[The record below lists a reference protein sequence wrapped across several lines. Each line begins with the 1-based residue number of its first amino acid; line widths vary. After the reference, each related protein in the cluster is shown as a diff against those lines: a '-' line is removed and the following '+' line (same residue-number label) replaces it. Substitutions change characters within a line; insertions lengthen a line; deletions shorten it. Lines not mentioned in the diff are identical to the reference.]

1 MTATLNPRALKF
13 EKDLKV
19 IMLAFAR
26 EFPFWGVISER
37 CRFSVTENDKLVDTA
52 GITPDGHIIFNLSF
66 YEKLTQRQF
75 LFLVAHEI
83 CHFIFEHAGRRGG
96 RDHRLWNMATD
107 FAINL
112 MLKFQFERPEFL
124 IGGFKHNGQEMKI
137 CLDEKYEDWNAERIY
152 DDLLK
157 NPPPGKTV
165 YIVDLM
171 DGEGEG
177 EGEGEGMEGEGPGEG
192 DIVVI
197 RDRRV
202 PLPKK
207 SPGQTKEQHQQEVK
221 DWIRNAVCEAYATA
235 KSQGSMPAG
244 MERIIVGHLKPKV
257 NWLQA
262 LRQRLRFGAS
272 RKASRDITWTVPN
285 RRFLG
290 ASYIFPSNIGP
301 DQPKIAFA
309 IDTSGSM
316 SEDDLKQA
324 IAELEDIRKQFNAQV
339 YFLDCDAGVYESRW
353 ISPYEPLPALQ
364 GGGGTDFAP
373 VFSHLIEK
381 RIQPDYCVM
390 FTDGYGNF
398 GDDPTQKFDVLW
410 VITNQDVVPP
420 FGDVIR
426 VNVQNDSN

>member
-1 MTATLNPRALKF
+1 MAVIADPRFAKF
-13 EKDLKV
+13 DKDLKIV
-19 IMLAFAR
+19 MLAFAR
-26 EFPFWGVISER
+26 EFPFWGVLSER
-37 CRFSVTENDKLVDTA
+37 CRFSVTENSSLCDTA
-52 GITPDGHIIFNLSF
+52 CITNGHIIFNLSF

-75 LFLVAHEI
+75 LFLVAHEL
-83 CHFIFEHAGRRGG
+83 CHFIFEHAGRKGS

-112 MLKFQFERPEFL
+112 MLKYQFDRPEFL
-124 IGGFKHNGQEMKI
+124 IQGIKHNDHDIKM
-137 CLDEKYEDWNAERIY
+137 CLDEKYEGWTAEKIY
-152 DDLLK
+152 EELAQ
-157 NPPPGKTV
+157 NPPPSGGNKV

-171 DGEGEG
+171 DGDGEG
-177 EGEGEGMEGEGPGEG
+177 EGEGPDEG
-192 DIVVI
+192 DIVLV

-207 SPGQTKEQHQQEVK
+207 GPGQSDEQYQQEVK
-221 DWIRNAVCEAYATA
+221 DWIRNAVCEGYACA

-244 MERIIVGHLKPKV
+244 MERVIVGHLKPKV

-290 ASYIFPSNIGP
+290 ASYIFPSSIGP
-301 DQPKIAFA
+301 DSPKIAFA

-316 SEDDLKQA
+316 SPDDLKQA
-324 IAELEDIRKQFNAQV
+324 IAELEDIRKQFNAQI
-339 YFLDCDAGVYESRW
+339 YFLDCDAGVYQSRW
-353 ISPYEPLPALQ
+353 ISPYEPIPALQ

-373 VFSHLIEK
+373 VFSHLIEN

-410 VITNQDVVPP
+410 VITNQQVNPP
-420 FGDVIR
+420 FGEVIR
-426 VNVQNDSN
+426 VAVDNESN

>member
-1 MTATLNPRALKF
+1 MTATLNPRCLKF

-26 EFPFWGVISER
+26 EFPFWGVLSER
-37 CRFSVTENDKLVDTA
+37 CRFSVTENSGLCSTA
-52 GITPDGHIIFNLSF
+52 CITPTGHIIFNLDF

-75 LFLVAHEI
+75 LFLVAHEL
-83 CHFIFEHAGRRGG
+83 CHFIFEHSGRKGS
-96 RDHRLWNMATD
+96 RDHRLWNYATD
-107 FAINL
+107 YAINL
-112 MLKFQFERPEFL
+112 MLKFQFERREFL
-124 IGGFKHNGQEMKI
+124 
-137 CLDEKYEDWNAERIY
+137 LDDILLDDKYEGWTAERIY
-152 DDLLK
+152 DELLK
-157 NPPPGKTV
+157 NPPREPRV
-165 YIVDLM
+165 YVMDLS
-171 DGEGEG
+171 GEGEG
-177 EGEGEGMEGEGPGEG
+177 GDEDGPEDG

-207 SPGQTKEQHQQEVK
+207 GTGQSDEEHRQQVK
-221 DWIRNAVCEAYATA
+221 DWIRSAICEGYATA
-235 KSQGSMPAG
+235 KNQGCMPAG
-244 MERIIVGHLKPKV
+244 MERVIVGHLKPKV

-339 YFLDCDAGVYESRW
+339 YFLDCDAGVYQSRW

-373 VFSHLIEK
+373 VFSHLIEN

-410 VITNQDVVPP
+410 VITNQQVQPP

-426 VNVQNDSN
+426 VNVDNESN

>member
-1 MTATLNPRALKF
+1 MAVMSPRVAKF

-26 EFPFWGVISER
+26 EFPFWGVVSER
-37 CRFSVTENDKLVDTA
+37 CRFSVTENKGICDTA
-52 GITPDGHIIFNLSF
+52 CITPTGHIIFNLDF
-66 YEKLTQRQF
+66 YEKLSQRQF

-83 CHFIFEHAGRRGG
+83 CHFIFEHAGRKGS
-96 RDHRLWNMATD
+96 RDHFLWNVATD
-107 FAINL
+107 YAINL
-112 MLKFQFERPEFL
+112 MLKFQFERQEFL
-124 IGGFKHNGQEMKI
+124 IEGT
-137 CLDEKYEDWNAERIY
+137 LVDDKYDGWNAERIY
-152 DDLLK
+152 EDVLKDPPKRPKVYVLDLSDD
-157 NPPPGKTV
+157 G
-165 YIVDLM
+165 DEGE
-171 DGEGEG
+171 DGEGG
-177 EGEGEGMEGEGPGEG
+177 VPGDG
-192 DIVVI
+192 DIIVI

-202 PLPKK
+202 PLPEKPDSKNGK
-207 SPGQTKEQHQQEVK
+207 SSEQYRQEMK
-221 DWIRNAVCEAYATA
+221 DYIRNAICEGYALA
-235 KSQGSMPAG
+235 KSQGAMPAG
-244 MERIIVGHLKPKV
+244 MERAIMGHLKPKV

-290 ASYIFPSNIGP
+290 ASYIFPSNVGP

-339 YFLDCDAGVYESRW
+339 YFLDCDAGVYQSRW

-373 VFSHLIEK
+373 VFRHLIDN

-398 GDDPTQKFDVLW
+398 GDDPTQKFDLLW
-410 VITNQDVVPP
+410 VITNQQVTPP

-426 VNVQNDSN
+426 VNVDNDSN

>member
-1 MTATLNPRALKF
+1 MTATANPRIAKF

-37 CRFSVTENDKLVDTA
+37 CRFSVTENKGLCDTA
-52 GITPDGHIIFNLSF
+52 CITPTGHIIFNMDF
-66 YEKLTQRQF
+66 YEGLTQRQF

-83 CHFIFEHAGRRGG
+83 CHFIFEHAGRKGS
-96 RDHRLWNMATD
+96 RDHFLWNVATD

-112 MLKFQFERPEFL
+112 MLKFQFEKPDFL
-124 IGGFKHNGQEMKI
+124 LKDIM
-137 CLDEKYEDWNAERIY
+137 LDEKYEGWTAERIY
-152 DDLLK
+152 EDVVK
-157 NPPPGKTV
+157 NPPKKPKV
-165 YIVDLM
+165 YVLDLSEDGADGE

-177 EGEGEGMEGEGPGEG
+177 EGPGSG

-207 SPGQTKEQHQQEVK
+207 DKGKSDEQHRQEVK
-221 DWIRNAVCEAYATA
+221 DWIRNAICEGYATA

-244 MERIIVGHLKPKV
+244 MERVIVGHLKPKV

-316 SEDDLKQA
+316 SEADLKQA

-339 YFLDCDAGVYESRW
+339 YFLDCDAGVYQSRW
-353 ISPYEPLPALQ
+353 ISPYEPLPCLQ

-373 VFSHLIEK
+373 VFSHLIEN
-381 RIQPDYCVM
+381 RIKPDYCVL

-410 VITNQDVVPP
+410 VITNQEVKPP
-420 FGDVIR
+420 FGEVIR
-426 VNVQNDSN
+426 VSVDNDSN

>member
-1 MTATLNPRALKF
+1 MSTTMNPRVAKF
-13 EKDLKV
+13 DKDLRI

-26 EFPFWGVISER
+26 EFPFWGVVSER
-37 CRFSVTENDKLVDTA
+37 CRFSVTEKSGLCDTA
-52 GITPDGHIIFNLSF
+52 CITPDGHIIFNLDF

-83 CHFIFEHAGRRGG
+83 CHFIFEHAGRKGS
-96 RDHRLWNMATD
+96 RDHLMWNMATD

-112 MLKFQFERPEFL
+112 MLKYQFERQEFL
-124 IGGFKHNGQEMKI
+124 IDGTL
-137 CLDEKYEDWNAERIY
+137 LDTKYDGWNAERIY
-152 DDLLK
+152 DELLK
-157 NPPPGKTV
+157 DPPKRPKV
-165 YIVDLM
+165 YVVDLVDGD
-171 DGEGEG
+171 DGEGGG
-177 EGEGEGMEGEGPGEG
+177 EGIPG
-192 DIVVI
+192 DADVVVV

-202 PLPKK
+202 EPPKK
-207 SPGQTKEQHQQEVK
+207 GKGQSDEEHRQQMK
-221 DWIRNAVCEAYATA
+221 DWIRQAVCEGYATA
-235 KSQGSMPAG
+235 KSQGCMPAG
-244 MERIIVGHLKPKV
+244 MERVIMGHLKPKV

-272 RKASRDITWTVPN
+272 RKSSRDITWSVPN

-301 DQPKIAFA
+301 DSPKIAFA

-324 IAELEDIRKQFNAQV
+324 IAELEDIRKQFNARV

-373 VFSHLIEK
+373 VFSHLIEN

-410 VITNQDVVPP
+410 VITNQQVNPP

-426 VNVQNDSN
+426 VNVDNDSN